1 MRPGMIQLEIG
12 VQSTNPEVVREI
24 RRKMDFDRVARV
36 VRRLSENHN
45 VHLHL
50 DLIAGLPLEDFAS
63 FAAPSIRYMPSGPS
77 SCSWD
82 F

>member
-63 FAAPSIRYMPSGPS
+63 FGRSFDQVYASGPS